1 MQKLSILLPA
11 LVVLA
16 LVCADATQAQT
27 PLNAGQAAK
36 QKCTKFERADGEAFA
51 AVFGEG
57 GTRACTLRE
66 RHESGAVIRHSTHR
80 CRAERGQSRHSRKAF
95 RHSYRSPRG
104 KGNAFRRCIASRV
117 KRDLH
122 AEVREFLKEASKCSA
137 RSCQP
142 AETNTEPGTVPGTGA
157 VVGED
162 RATSANPSDV
172 WGGQDSAVSKG
183 YEADGADDPYIVR
196 RSGDGDPITAVGQS
210 NPTTMYRRYI
220 SKTGEQSVWDRT
232 QGSGK
237 STRTQTQAIPARDQN
252 EMAFT
257 PGKYVFYL
265 SFRLQSP
272 SPLPYTIEEGGASG
286 NANHSQLFQFK
297 SFGGSADSTF
307 STTALRIHRQR
318 RRRDLLSRSRR
329 RQQVHRAVPRDSRPV
344 GEDGHRR

>member
-57 GTRACTLRE
+57 GTRACPLWE
-66 RHESGAVIRHSTHR
+66 RHVHRFASIHTPHTGA
-80 CRAERGQSRHSRKAF
+80 GQSAGRADTHGR
-95 RHSYRSPRG
+95 RSGIPTVLHGVRAMPSAG
-104 KGNAFRRCIASRV
+104 ASRPGSV
-117 KRDLH
+117 ADLH

-183 YEADGADDPYIVR
+183 YEADGADYPHIVR

-237 STRTQTQAIPARDQN
+237 STRTQTQAISARDQN

-257 PGKYVFYL
+257 PGKYL
-265 SFRLQSP
+265 APPELPPAQSP

-286 NANHSQLFQFK
+286 MWSPQSALPVQELRGQRGLHLLHHR
-297 SFGGSADSTF
+297 SADTSAATASGSPITIP
-307 STTALRIHRQR
+307 STTA
-318 RRRDLLSRSRR
+318 SS
-329 RQQVHRAVPRDSRPV
+329 SSSST
-344 GEDGHRR
+344 

>member
-1 MQKLSILLPA
+1 MIADRLAA
-11 LVVLA
+11 LMRRLA
-16 LVCADATQAQT
+16 LI
-27 PLNAGQAAK
+27 AGLFGAA
-36 QKCTKFERADGEAFA
+36 ALIIFA
-51 AVFGEG
+51 ASQ
-57 GTRACTLRE
+57 RE
-66 RHESGAVIRHSTHR
+66 WAVDELGA
-80 CRAERGQSRHSRKAF
+80 
-95 RHSYRSPRG
+95 
-104 KGNAFRRCIASRV
+104 
-117 KRDLH
+117 
-122 AEVREFLKEASKCSA
+122 
-137 RSCQP
+137 
-142 AETNTEPGTVPGTGA
+142 GTVPGTGA

-237 STRTQTQAIPARDQN
+237 STRTQTQAISARDQN

-272 SPLPYTIEEGGASG
+272 SQQYVRSK
-286 NANHSQLFQFK
+286 QV
-297 SFGGSADSTF
+297 ST
-307 STTALRIHRQR
+307 
-318 RRRDLLSRSRR
+318 
-329 RQQVHRAVPRDSRPV
+329 
-344 GEDGHRR
+344 